1 MYILV
6 CFTNFF
12 PVPLLFFDLVA
23 ILFWNLWIGAVSYCS
38 WCIDICLFWLPFCKC
53 PRQSSVLFPFCC
65 YSWLLYFNVANEIS
79 FFMKLI
85 FFLTRTHFQYFW
97 FNWTTFYSIFWY
109 IFVNFI
115 QVFICPIIVYYFLWM
130 ILLLILTSKF
140 YTSIKWLFFLLL
152 NVNFIPIFDCCT
164 LVIFMLLILFIFY
177 LNSKWFFKLYYP

>member
-1 MYILV
+1 MSETKFSFISIL
-6 CFTNFF
+6 
-12 PVPLLFFDLVA
+12 LLFLTVIF
-23 ILFWNLWIGAVSYCS
+23 
-38 WCIDICLFWLPFCKC
+38 
-53 PRQSSVLFPFCC
+53 QCC
-65 YSWLLYFNVANEIS
+65 QWDFIFYEAD
-79 FFMKLI
+79 

-97 FNWTTFYSIFWY
+97 FNWTTFYSIFIVY
-109 IFVNFI
+109 IVNFI

-130 ILLLILTSKF
+130 ILLILTSKF